1 MEILVQFLN
10 SHILNHRIIAEYF
23 VEKGSNI
30 KVKGLYLYSV
40 TLFDFMKKYFTL
52 LLIFLSLNLY
62 GQSVQNKNWEYSK
75 VVYNS
80 SVKNKTIITNSLPK
94 GGGIVSYKG
103 KEYNYFIFWT
113 NVRNEA
119 PSPLDLKIKF
129 PTIISFKSKETYAK
143 VVFTKSNMTLDKVQE
158 FDYGLSG
165 IPAFLNNESNQLKDL
180 NNRISP
186 FKNYLFYSAIFI
198 HKTKWPV
205 RAEYIIKDKKLF
217 YKITAGTDVVM
228 VPCGTFNFKN

>member
-1 MEILVQFLN
+1 M
-10 SHILNHRIIAEYF
+10 
-23 VEKGSNI
+23 NI
-30 KVKGLYLYSV
+30 FS
-40 TLFDFMKKYFTL
+40 TC
-52 LLIFLSLNLY
+52 LLILLSLNLY

-80 SVKNKTIITNSLPK
+80 SVKNKIIITNSLPK

-113 NVRNEA
+113 NIRNEA
-119 PSPLDLKIKF
+119 PSPMDLKIKF
-129 PTIISFKSKETYAK
+129 PTIISFKSKESYAK
-143 VVFTKSNMTLDKVQE
+143 VVFAKSNMTIEKVQE
-158 FDYGLSG
+158 FDYGLTG
-165 IPAFLNNESNQLKDL
+165 IPSLLYNESNQLKDL

-205 RAEYIIKDKKLF
+205 RAEYILKDKELF
-217 YKITAGTDVVM
+217 YKITAGTDVIM
-228 VPCGTFNFKN
+228 VSCGSLDFKN

>member
-1 MEILVQFLN
+1 MNIFSTCLLILL
-10 SHILNHRIIAEYF
+10 S
-23 VEKGSNI
+23 
-30 KVKGLYLYSV
+30 LYL
-40 TLFDFMKKYFTL
+40 
-52 LLIFLSLNLY
+52 N
-62 GQSVQNKNWEYSK
+62 GQSVQNRNWEYSK

-80 SVKNKTIITNSLPK
+80 SVKNKIIITNSLPK
-94 GGGIVSYKG
+94 GGGIVSHRG

-113 NVRNEA
+113 NVRNES
-119 PSPLDLKIKF
+119 PSTLDLKIKF
-129 PTIISFKSKETYAK
+129 PTIISFEFNESQAK
-143 VVFTKSNMTLDKVQE
+143 VVFTKSNMTIDKEQE
-158 FDYGLSG
+158 FDYGLTD
-165 IPAFLNNESNQLKDL
+165 IPSLLNNESNQLKDL

-228 VPCGTFNFKN
+228 VPCGSLDFRN

>member
-1 MEILVQFLN
+1 
-10 SHILNHRIIAEYF
+10 
-23 VEKGSNI
+23 
-30 KVKGLYLYSV
+30 
-40 TLFDFMKKYFTL
+40 MKKFSVF
-52 LLIFLSLNLY
+52 LLILLSLNLN
-62 GQSVQNKNWEYSK
+62 GQSVQKRNWEYSK
-75 VVYNS
+75 VVYTAS
-80 SVKNKTIITNSLPK
+80 SQKKTIITNSLPK

-165 IPAFLNNESNQLKDL
+165 IPAFLTNELNQLKDL

-198 HKTKWPV
+198 YKTMWPV
-205 RAEYIIKDKKLF
+205 RAEYILKDKKLF
-217 YKITAGTDVVM
+217 YRITAGTDVVM
-228 VPCGTFNFKN
+228 VPCGGIDF

>member
-1 MEILVQFLN
+1 MNIL
-10 SHILNHRIIAEYF
+10 SAC
-23 VEKGSNI
+23 
-30 KVKGLYLYSV
+30 
-40 TLFDFMKKYFTL
+40 L
-52 LLIFLSLNLY
+52 LLLLSLNMY
-62 GQSVQNKNWEYSK
+62 GQPIQNKNWEYSK

-80 SVKNKTIITNSLPK
+80 SVKKKIIITNSLPK
-94 GGGIVSYKG
+94 GGGIVSHKG

-113 NVRNEA
+113 DVRNEA
-119 PSPLDLKIKF
+119 SLPLEIKIKF
-129 PTIISFKSKETYAK
+129 PTNISFQAKESIAK

-158 FDYGLSG
+158 FDYGLTG
-165 IPAFLNNESNQLKDL
+165 IPALLTNESNQLKDL

-217 YKITAGTDVVM
+217 YKITAGTDIVM
-228 VPCGTFNFKN
+228 VPCGSLNFKY

>member
-1 MEILVQFLN
+1 M
-10 SHILNHRIIAEYF
+10 
-23 VEKGSNI
+23 NI
-30 KVKGLYLYSV
+30 FS
-40 TLFDFMKKYFTL
+40 TC
-52 LLIFLSLNLY
+52 LLILLSLNLS

-80 SVKNKTIITNSLPK
+80 SVKNKIIITNSLPK

-113 NVRNEA
+113 NIRNEA
-119 PSPLDLKIKF
+119 LLPLDLKIKF
-129 PTIISFKSKETYAK
+129 PTVITFKSKESYAK
-143 VVFTKSNMTLDKVQE
+143 VALTKANMTIDKVQE
-158 FDYGLSG
+158 FDYGLTG
-165 IPAFLNNESNQLKDL
+165 KLALLTNESNQLKDL

-205 RAEYIIKDKKLF
+205 RAEYLVKDKKLF
-217 YKITAGTDVVM
+217 YKITAGTEVVM
-228 VPCGTFNFKN
+228 VPCGSLDFKN

>member
-1 MEILVQFLN
+1 MNLL
-10 SHILNHRIIAEYF
+10 S
-23 VEKGSNI
+23 
-30 KVKGLYLYSV
+30 
-40 TLFDFMKKYFTL
+40 TLS
-52 LLIFLSLNLY
+52 LLILSLNLY
-62 GQSVQNKNWEYSK
+62 WQPVQNKNWVYSK

-80 SVKNKTIITNSLPK
+80 SAKKKVIITNSLPK
-94 GGGIVSYKG
+94 GGGIVSHKG

-113 NVRNEA
+113 DVRNEA
-119 PSPLDLKIKF
+119 SLPLELKIKF
-129 PTIISFKSKETYAK
+129 PTNISFQAKESIAK

-158 FDYGLSG
+158 FDYGLTG
-165 IPAFLNNESNQLKDL
+165 IPALLTNESNQLKDL

>member
-1 MEILVQFLN
+1 
-10 SHILNHRIIAEYF
+10 
-23 VEKGSNI
+23 
-30 KVKGLYLYSV
+30 
-40 TLFDFMKKYFTL
+40 MKKYFTL

-62 GQSVQNKNWEYSK
+62 GQSVQNTNCEYTK

-80 SVKNKTIITNSLPK
+80 SVKYKTIITNSLPK

-205 RAEYIIKDKKLF
+205 RAEYIVKDKNLF

-228 VPCGTFNFKN
+228 VPCGSLDFKN

>member
-1 MEILVQFLN
+1 MKNF
-10 SHILNHRIIAEYF
+10 
-23 VEKGSNI
+23 
-30 KVKGLYLYSV
+30 SV
-40 TLFDFMKKYFTL
+40 F
-52 LLIFLSLNLY
+52 LLILLSLNLN

-80 SVKNKTIITNSLPK
+80 SFKNKIIITNSLPK

-119 PSPLDLKIKF
+119 SSPLDLKIQF
-129 PTIISFKSKETYAK
+129 PTTISFKSNESYAK
-143 VVFTKSNMTLDKVQE
+143 VAFTRSNMTLDKLQE
-158 FDYGLSG
+158 FDYGLTRVPS
-165 IPAFLNNESNQLKDL
+165 LLSNESIQLKGL

-198 HKTKWPV
+198 HKTMWPV
-205 RAEYIIKDKKLF
+205 RAEYILKDKKLF
-217 YKITAGTDVVM
+217 YRITAGTDVVM
-228 VPCGTFNFKN
+228 VPCGGIDF

>member
-1 MEILVQFLN
+1 
-10 SHILNHRIIAEYF
+10 
-23 VEKGSNI
+23 
-30 KVKGLYLYSV
+30 
-40 TLFDFMKKYFTL
+40 MKKYFTL

-119 PSPLDLKIKF
+119 PSPLNLKIKF

-198 HKTKWPV
+198 HKTMWPV
-205 RAEYIIKDKKLF
+205 RAEYILKDKKLF
-217 YKITAGTDVVM
+217 YRITAGTDVVM
-228 VPCGTFNFKN
+228 VPCGGIDF

>member
-1 MEILVQFLN
+1 MVAT
-10 SHILNHRIIAEYF
+10 SDKR
-23 VEKGSNI
+23 GSNI
-30 KVKGLYLYSV
+30 KAKGLYLYSV

-129 PTIISFKSKETYAK
+129 PTIISFKSKESYAK
-143 VVFTKSNMTLDKVQE
+143 VAFTKSNMTIEKLQE
-158 FDYGLSG
+158 FDYGLTG
-165 IPAFLNNESNQLKDL
+165 IPALLNNESNQLKDL

-217 YKITAGTDVVM
+217 YKITAGIDVVM
-228 VPCGTFNFKN
+228 VPCGSLDFKN

>member
-1 MEILVQFLN
+1 M
-10 SHILNHRIIAEYF
+10 
-23 VEKGSNI
+23 
-30 KVKGLYLYSV
+30 
-40 TLFDFMKKYFTL
+40 
-52 LLIFLSLNLY
+52 NLY

-80 SVKNKTIITNSLPK
+80 SVKNKIIITNSLPK

-119 PSPLDLKIKF
+119 LSPLDLKIKF

-158 FDYGLSG
+158 FDYGLTS
-165 IPAFLNNESNQLKDL
+165 IPTLLTFELKVL

-186 FKNYLFYSAIFI
+186 SNNYLFYTAIFI

-205 RAEYIIKDKKLF
+205 RAEYIVKDKKLF

-228 VPCGTFNFKN
+228 VPCGSLDYKN

>member
-1 MEILVQFLN
+1 
-10 SHILNHRIIAEYF
+10 
-23 VEKGSNI
+23 
-30 KVKGLYLYSV
+30 
-40 TLFDFMKKYFTL
+40 MKKYSTFF
-52 LLIFLSLNLY
+52 LIFLSLNLY
-62 GQSVQNKNWEYSK
+62 GQSVQKKNWEYSK

-80 SVKNKTIITNSLPK
+80 KIKNKIIITNSLPK

-119 PSPLDLKIKF
+119 SSPLDLKINY
-129 PTIISFKSKETYAK
+129 PTSISFKSKESHAK

-158 FDYGLSG
+158 FDYGLKG
-165 IPAFLNNESNQLKDL
+165 IPALLTNESNQLKDL

-186 FKNYLFYSAIFI
+186 FQNYLFYSAIFI
-198 HKTKWPV
+198 YKTKWPV

-228 VPCGTFNFKN
+228 VPCGPFNFKN

>member
-1 MEILVQFLN
+1 M
-10 SHILNHRIIAEYF
+10 
-23 VEKGSNI
+23 NI
-30 KVKGLYLYSV
+30 FS
-40 TLFDFMKKYFTL
+40 TC
-52 LLIFLSLNLY
+52 LLILLSLNLY
-62 GQSVQNKNWEYSK
+62 GQSVQKKNWEYSK

-80 SVKNKTIITNSLPK
+80 TVKNKIIITNSLPK

-113 NVRNEA
+113 NVRNEV

-129 PTIISFKSKETYAK
+129 PTIISFKSKESYAK
-143 VVFTKSNMTLDKVQE
+143 VAFTKSNMTIDKVQE
-158 FDYGLSG
+158 FDYGLTG
-165 IPAFLNNESNQLKDL
+165 IPALLTNESYQLRDL
-180 NNRISP
+180 SNRISP

-217 YKITAGTDVVM
+217 YRITAGTDVVM
-228 VPCGTFNFKN
+228 VPCGSLDFKN